1 MMQDVKSVLL
11 ELTQKPRKIWQLA
24 GRLKKRE
31 YLKVMPLLTMGF
43 MIYAQISNLYDADLG
58 RWLLEADY
66 LVPAIKSIVFYL
78 LLLVIDIRFYPW
90 VKEWCSTLP
99 LVNKVFP
106 ANQMAGL
113 WFEIKYVCRFCVE
126 VIKQIPTDHD
136 DYYDQYGFYLFTVKR
151 DSTRIETIAL
161 FLINEIFVTTVRF
174 IILSDVCIFSWII
187 GWFVVP
193 NVLKK
198 MR

>member
-1 MMQDVKSVLL
+1 MMKNLKSVLL

-31 YLKVMPLLTMGF
+31 YLKVMPFLTMGF
-43 MIYAQISNLYDADLG
+43 MIYAQISNLYDADLE

-66 LVPAIKSIVFYL
+66 LVPAIKGIVIYL
-78 LLLVIDIRFYPW
+78 LLLVIDVRFYPW
-90 VKEWCSTLP
+90 VKEWRSTLP

-113 WFEIKYVCRFCVE
+113 WFEIKYVCHFCVE
-126 VIKQIPTDHD
+126 AIRQVPADYD
-136 DYYDQYGFYLFTVKR
+136 DYYDKYGVYSFTVKK
-151 DSTRIETIAL
+151 SATRIEIIAL
-161 FLINEIFVTTVRF
+161 FLINEIVAATVRF
-174 IILSDVCIFSWII
+174 IILSDVYIFSWII